1 MALSVLFIRFPYHK
15 TIFSIP
21 MTAFLIAIAVL
32 IGGYFIYGMV
42 IERVFGIDPKRPTP
56 AYTRTDGIDYI
67 PLSPWRVFLIQFLNI
82 AGLGPIF
89 GAIMGIM
96 FGPAAFLW
104 ITFGTI
110 FAGAV
115 HDYLSGM
122 ISLRSGGASLPEI
135 VGQEL
140 GPGVKNVMRV
150 WSVVLLILVGAVFV
164 ISPAGIIDDIT
175 PDANDRLIW
184 VGEIFAYYML
194 ATLLPIDRL
203 IGRLYPIFGA
213 ALLFMAVALLV
224 VMIAGGMTIP
234 DGFSDGLSSR
244 YGDDTHMIF
253 PMMFVSIACGAI
265 SGFHATQS
273 PMMARC
279 LTNERLARPIFYGAM
294 VAEGLVALIW
304 AAAAI
309 AFTGSYGSLH
319 QYMTEHG
326 ANAGALVREISV
338 TWLGDLGGIL
348 ALLGVVAAPITTG
361 DTALRSTRL
370 MVADMLHIDQKKIT
384 KRLLI
389 SIPIFA
395 LTFLIMCI
403 DFNVLWRYFAWCNQS
418 LAVFTLWAV
427 TVYLARH
434 GKAYVVT
441 LLPAMFMTAVTVSYL
456 IFAPRPEGFGLG
468 FGVAVAAGSAVA
480 IALMILFM
488 SKIPKFRG
496 LRYPGEE

>member
-42 IERVFGIDPKRPTP
+42 IERVFGIDPKRLTP

-122 ISLRSGGASLPEI
+122 ISLRSGGASLSEI

-140 GPGVKNVMRV
+140 GPGVKNVMRG

-184 VGEIFAYYML
+184 VGVIFIYYML

-418 LAVFTLWAV
+418 LAVFTPWAV

-480 IALMILFM
+480 IALMLLFM

>member
-184 VGEIFAYYML
+184 VGVIFVYYML

-480 IALMILFM
+480 IALMLLFM
-488 SKIPKFRG
+488 SKIPKLRG

>member
-42 IERVFGIDPKRPTP
+42 IERVFGIDPKRLTP

-122 ISLRSGGASLPEI
+122 ISLRSGGASLSEI

-184 VGEIFAYYML
+184 VGVIFIYYML

-348 ALLGVVAAPITTG
+348 AMLGVVAAPITTG

-480 IALMILFM
+480 IALMLLFM
-488 SKIPKFRG
+488 SKIPKLRG